1 MNILVTGACGFIGS
15 HLVEKL
21 VRQNHNVRAFTF
33 YNARNSYGW
42 LDNIDKR
49 ILRDIH
55 LISGDVRDYDFL
67 NQQTKKIDIIFHL
80 AALIGIP
87 YSYQAVKSY
96 IDTNITGTY
105 NILNAAKINEI
116 SKTFITSTS
125 EVYGTAKKI
134 PILESHLLNA
144 QSPYAASKIGADQL
158 ALSFHKSYG
167 LPLTIIRP
175 FNTFGPRQSARA
187 IIPTIITQ
195 ILQNKN
201 VIKLGNLTP
210 TRDFTYIEDTVSAFL
225 SAMKAKKISGEVI
238 NIGSKFEISIKDI
251 LKILNKDFG
260 YHFEV
265 EIDKKRVRSKKS
277 EVYRLVASNAKAAK
291 FLGWHPKYG
300 SLKGFKKA
308 LQKTIHWFSDP
319 KNLKYY
325 NSDIYNI

>member
-21 VRQNHNVRAFTF
+21 IRQNHNVRAFTF
-33 YNARNSYGW
+33 YNSRNSHGW
-42 LDNIDKR
+42 LDNTDKK
-49 ILRDIH
+49 ILKDLH

-67 NQQTKKIDIIFHL
+67 HQQTKKIDVIFHL

-105 NILNAAKINEI
+105 NVLNAAKANSV
-116 SKTFITSTS
+116 SKTIITSTS
-125 EVYGTAKKI
+125 EVYGTAQKI

-158 ALSFHKSYG
+158 AAAFYKSYG

-195 ILQNKN
+195 LLQKKN

-210 TRDFTYIEDTVSAFL
+210 TRDFTYIDDTVNAFL
-225 SAMKAKKISGEVI
+225 NAMKAKKISGEII
-238 NIGSKFEISIKDI
+238 NIGNKFEISIKDI
-251 LKILNKDFG
+251 LKIINKDFG
-260 YHFEV
+260 YDFDV
-265 EIDKKRVRSKKS
+265 KVDKKRIRSKSS
-277 EVYRLVASNAKAAK
+277 EVYRLYAHNAKAAK
-291 FLGWHPKYG
+291 ILKWHPKYSG
-300 SLKGFKKA
+300 LKGFKKA
-308 LQKTIHWFSDP
+308 LQKTINWFSDP
-319 KNLKYY
+319 KNLKNY
-325 NSDIYNI
+325 NSDIYHI

>member
-21 VRQNHNVRAFTF
+21 VRNNHNVRAFTF
-33 YNARNSYGW
+33 YNSRNSYGW

-49 ILRDIH
+49 ILRNVH

-67 NQQTKKIDIIFHL
+67 HQQTKKIDVIFHL

-105 NILNAAKINEI
+105 NVLNAAKANSV
-116 SKTFITSTS
+116 SKTIITSTS
-125 EVYGTAKKI
+125 EVYGTAQKI

-158 ALSFHKSYG
+158 AAAFYKSYG

-195 ILQNKN
+195 LLQKKN

-210 TRDFTYIEDTVSAFL
+210 TRDFTYIEDTVNAFL
-225 SAMKAKKISGEVI
+225 CSMKVKKISI
-238 NIGSKFEISIKDI
+238 NCVK
-251 LKILNKDFG
+251 
-260 YHFEV
+260 
-265 EIDKKRVRSKKS
+265 
-277 EVYRLVASNAKAAK
+277 
-291 FLGWHPKYG
+291 
-300 SLKGFKKA
+300 
-308 LQKTIHWFSDP
+308 
-319 KNLKYY
+319 
-325 NSDIYNI
+325 